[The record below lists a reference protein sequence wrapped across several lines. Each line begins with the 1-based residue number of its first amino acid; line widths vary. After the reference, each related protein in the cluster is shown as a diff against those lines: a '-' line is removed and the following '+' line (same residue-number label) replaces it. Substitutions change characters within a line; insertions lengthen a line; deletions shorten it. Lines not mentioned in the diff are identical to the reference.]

1 MPSPFHFPMNQS
13 RRHMADDR
21 EPVPPIPEAYEGD
34 NNPYRGTEAHGV
46 APTVEPRPVPGHASG
61 RVVEFDPPLP
71 EPEPIPVVVVN
82 TGARELR
89 RSRFYQPRAN
99 ILNPTQLVGRDEQR
113 ITVKVKNLGATT
125 IYISDDAS
133 TANAQH
139 GWPLAQNEV
148 FEQDTQDELWAL
160 STHAT
165 DPMPVAVTVLY
176 AVEL

>member
-13 RRHMADDR
+13 RRHMADNR
-21 EPVPPIPEAYEGD
+21 EPLPPVPEAYEGD

-71 EPEPIPVVVVN
+71 EPEPTPVVVVN

-89 RSRFYQPRAN
+89 RSRIFTSRAGT
-99 ILNPTQLVGRDEQR
+99 PAPVQLVGREEER
-113 ITVKVKNLGATT
+113 ITVKIKNVGASTV
-125 IYISDDAS
+125 YIADEAA
-133 TANAQH
+133 TANANH

-148 FEQDTQDELWAL
+148 YESDTQDELWAF
-160 STHAT
+160 SSHAT
-165 DPMPVAVTVLY
+165 DVMPVAVSVLY